1 MLFCISA
8 FIWVLSLSVA
18 FTVIIVLARKDEEN
32 VELICVANV
41 YSPHFAFLQG
51 CDIVKLKVITVLF
64 LTSIGIFCFRD

>member
-32 VELICVANV
+32 VELIMCSKCVF
-41 YSPHFAFLQG
+41 S
-51 CDIVKLKVITVLF
+51 
-64 LTSIGIFCFRD
+64 IFCIPPRL